1 MQILIIHIFRPIL
14 LLLLLV
20 GGVSGEL
27 MAQPPAEE
35 QVKAA
40 FLFNF
45 TQFIE
50 WPDSAFQYEGAPL
63 IIGVYGNNPF
73 GSFLENLIDKEYSGT
88 HPIVVRYVKSPD
100 EISQCH
106 ILYIEPGF
114 RVKVKEVLE
123 ITEHKAVLTVSDAEN
138 FIEIGGMVRFKNV
151 DNRIRF
157 QINPDKPGA
166 AGIKISSKVLR
177 LAEIASNSQ

>member
-1 MQILIIHIFRPIL
+1 MRKFLNISL
-14 LLLLLV
+14 LLLFT
-20 GGVSGEL
+20 GWFSGEL

-63 IIGVYGNNPF
+63 IIGVYGINPF
-73 GSFLENLIDKEYSGT
+73 GSFLEDLVDKEYSGT
-88 HPIVVRYVKSPD
+88 HPIVVRYVQTPD

-177 LAEIASNSQ
+177 LAEIASTSQ